1 MINKYSLGGQLLR
14 NVLRGITKGE
24 LSYKGINGVANSFSK
39 TVPELKNLL
48 NKLASSTKTSTKLGE
63 SESKRLVELINQHRG
78 NFRSLDKIIPERLRR
93 TYPVVPIQSSG
104 KAEKNVA
111 QQVEK
116 ELNNSIK
123 QEVLGTPKRGNYLSK
138 GTITYSVAPELRST
152 LRHGSRGAARQA
164 TSTSPVAV
172 TEAAAPVSSVV
183 TAAPAVEQKNL
194 TLKSIWDGTKSW
206 MNNHPGLTIGIPAVG
221 LGTGPG
227 RWLLGNGFKATQAS
241 PDSWF
246 GDNSTTN
253 SNNESSDF
261 IVINGTKIPIKRSPD
276 GYFVPVDTS
285 SEDTQQS
292 SGSIDDID
300 SIINEIN
307 SNTQTQQ
314 QIVPQAENQETDQ
327 MPQYTQQ
334 DINDLFAT
342 DQW

>member
-14 NVLRGITKGE
+14 NVLKGITKGE

-152 LRHGSRGAARQA
+152 LRHGSRGAA
-164 TSTSPVAV
+164 P
-172 TEAAAPVSSVV
+172 APSVV

-261 IVINGTKIPIKRSPD
+261 IVINGTKIPIKRSPY

-285 SEDTQQS
+285 SEDTQQN
-292 SGSIDDID
+292 SGSTDDID

-334 DINDLFAT
+334 DINDLFSD

>member
-24 LSYKGINGVANSFSK
+24 LSYKGINGVANYFSK

-48 NKLASSTKTSTKLGE
+48 NKLASSTKNSTKLEE
-63 SESKRLVELINQHRG
+63 SESKRLIELIGQHRG

-93 TYPVVPIQSSG
+93 TYPLVPIQTSG
-104 KAEKNVA
+104 NAKGKVA
-111 QQVEK
+111 QQAER
-116 ELNNSIK
+116 ELASSIK

-152 LRHGSRGAARQA
+152 LRHGSRGAARKA
-164 TSTSPVAV
+164 VSTSPVA
-172 TEAAAPVSSVV
+172 EASSPASPVV

-227 RWLLGNGFKATQAS
+227 RWLLGNGFKAIQAS

-246 GDNSTTN
+246 GNNSTTN
-253 SNNESSDF
+253 SNSDSSDF
-261 IVINGTKIPIKRSPD
+261 VVINGTKIPIKRSPD

-285 SEDTQQS
+285 SQDTQQNS
-292 SGSIDDID
+292 ESTNDID

-307 SNTQTQQ
+307 NNTQDQQ
-314 QIVPQAENQETDQ
+314 QIASQTGQQEAGQ

>member
-14 NVLRGITKGE
+14 TVLRGITKGE

-48 NKLASSTKTSTKLGE
+48 NKLASSTKNSTKLEE
-63 SESKRLVELINQHRG
+63 SESKRLIELIGQHRG
-78 NFRSLDKIIPERLRR
+78 NFRILDKIIPERLRR
-93 TYPVVPIQSSG
+93 TYPLVPIQTSG
-104 KAEKNVA
+104 NANGKVA
-111 QQVEK
+111 QQAER
-116 ELNNSIK
+116 ELASSIK

-152 LRHGSRGAARQA
+152 LRHGSRGAARKA
-164 TSTSPVAV
+164 VSTSPVA
-172 TEAAAPVSSVV
+172 EASSPASPVV

-246 GDNSTTN
+246 GNNSTTN
-253 SNNESSDF
+253 SNSDSSDF
-261 IVINGTKIPIKRSPD
+261 VVINGTKIPIKRSSD

-285 SEDTQQS
+285 SQDTQQNS
-292 SGSIDDID
+292 ESTNDID

-307 SNTQTQQ
+307 NNTQDQQ
-314 QIVPQAENQETDQ
+314 QIASQTGQQEAGQ

>member
-39 TVPELKNLL
+39 RVPELKNLL
-48 NKLASSTKTSTKLGE
+48 NKLASSTKNSTKLGE
-63 SESKRLVELINQHRG
+63 DESKRLIELINQHRG
-78 NFRSLDKIIPERLRR
+78 NFRSLDKIIPERLRK
-93 TYPVVPIQSSG
+93 TYPIVPVQASG
-104 KAEKNVA
+104 KAKEKTA

-116 ELNNSIK
+116 ELTSSIE
-123 QEVLGTPKRGNYLSK
+123 QGVLGTPKRGHYLSK
-138 GTITYSVAPELRST
+138 GTLTYSVAPELRST
-152 LRHGSRGAARQA
+152 LRRGSRAARLS
-164 TSTSPVAV
+164 TPTSPVV
-172 TEAAAPVSSVV
+172 TETATPASSVV
-183 TAAPAVEQKNL
+183 AVAPTVEQKNL
-194 TLKSIWDGTKSW
+194 TLKSIWDGTKNW
-206 MNNHPGLTIGIPAVG
+206 MNNHPGWTIGIPAVG

-227 RWLLGNGFKATQAS
+227 RWLLGNAFKATQSS

-246 GDNSTTN
+246 EDNSTTN
-253 SNNESSDF
+253 SNSESSDF
-261 IVINGTKIPIKRSPD
+261 IVINGKKIPIKRSPD

-285 SEDTQQS
+285 LKDTQQS
-292 SGSIDDID
+292 SGSTDDID

-307 SNTQTQQ
+307 SDTQTQQ
-314 QIVPQAENQETDQ
+314 QIASQAENQETDQ

>member
-14 NVLRGITKGE
+14 NVLKGITKGE
-24 LSYKGINGVANSFSK
+24 LSYKGINGFANFFSK

-123 QEVLGTPKRGNYLSK
+123 QEVLGTPKRDNYLSK

-152 LRHGSRGAARQA
+152 LRHGSRGAA
-164 TSTSPVAV
+164 
-172 TEAAAPVSSVV
+172 
-183 TAAPAVEQKNL
+183 PAVKQKNL